1 MSKYEVKITGD
12 NRGLKRS
19 TDEALD
25 MLDNLSNQAL
35 NLDLSGGLKGL
46 GGALRGIGGSAGL
59 AVGGMTALAGATIA
73 AANAAAEYVKKY
85 SEVSKATGLGIETLQ
100 KLEKQFSGTGLS
112 VEKFGDI
119 NKDAMDKLADAW
131 RNGGGIADDLE
142 SVGLSIKDY
151 TEFMNDPQGGMK
163 AAIKVFYD
171 MRKAGASLAD
181 VKFMMESLASDS
193 SHMTTELQKYGSYQE
208 AVNAINKQTVTVTEE
223 TAKEYEKF
231 SSNMDTLKTN
241 MMGLAAEGLNP
252 VVEGVNNL
260 FDWFEKDWEKT
271 KLYQALK
278 TFNERFKETRE
289 HLAMD
294 KGGYISKRGGYS
306 MTGLAGGQANFGPA
320 PKKKEIVTDEYGN
333 VWEDGSI
340 RLEITGGAEKPN
352 DFTPDAKGGGVT
364 GPSGKEKKEKEKA
377 LKKAQ
382 EDAKKAAEKA
392 AEEAKRRREQALKDL
407 NSLNIQLYSQAQAQ
421 VASSNAQI
429 TESLK
434 KLDNALDQGVIS
446 QEQYQEKRRALIE
459 ANADNFYNMVVGMS
473 PVDALQALSASKQ
486 VYDQSMSD
494 LQALFDQKLISY
506 QEYLQR
512 KADLEA
518 AYSSRES
525 ATSGLFD
532 RKFGELSSSIG
543 GFDFEGEFENQK
555 SEADRQLETDKF
567 NINKSGL
574 PEEQRMKLLEQ
585 AERKHKQTLIDIEKN
600 AANAR
605 LSIVGDMFGGMSS
618 ALQMFGLENSRIGK
632 AMFAAQKGAAIAQ
645 ATIDTYA
652 AANKALNSAPPPLSY
667 GLAAAAVARGIA
679 NVAQIKSTSL
689 DGMAH
694 DGIDNIPREGTWLLQ
709 KGERVVDDRT
719 NGDLKDFLAA
729 QKSSNNSGAAPI
741 EVHAP
746 LQITGNVNSADKMV
760 MDAIKRH
767 AHFVA
772 QAVEDAQRRRM

>member
-12 NRGLKRS
+12 NSGLRRS
-19 TDEALD
+19 TDQALD
-25 MLDNLSNQAL
+25 MLDNLSNQAM

-46 GGALRGIGGSAGL
+46 SGAMRGIGGAAGL
-59 AVGGMTALAGATIA
+59 AGGAIGAVVGVTLA

-85 SEVSKATGLGIETLQ
+85 TEVSKATGLTIETLQ
-100 KLEKQFSGTGLS
+100 KLEKQFAGTGLT

-119 NKDAMDKLADAW
+119 NKDTMDKLADAW
-131 RNGGGIADDLE
+131 RNGGGVADDLE

-151 TEFMNDPQGGMK
+151 AEFMNDPQGGMK

-171 MRKAGASLAD
+171 MRKAGASLSD

-193 SHMTTELQKYGSYQE
+193 SHMADELQKYGSYQE
-208 AVNAINKQTVTVTEE
+208 AVNAINEQSIKITEE
-223 TAKEYEKF
+223 TAKEYEKY
-231 SSNMDTLKTN
+231 SKNMDTLKTN
-241 MMGLAAEGLNP
+241 LKGLATEALNP
-252 VVEGVNNL
+252 VVEGMNGL
-260 FDWFEKDWEKT
+260 FEWFEKDWENT
-271 KLYQALK
+271 SLYKSLK
-278 TFNERFKETRE
+278 TFNERFEQTRKNM
-289 HLAMD
+289 AMANA
-294 KGGYISKRGGYS
+294 GFITKRGYS
-306 MTGLAGGQANFGPA
+306 TTGLVGGQASFNNKPNY
-320 PKKKEIVTDEYGN
+320 PDR
-333 VWEDGSI
+333 WEDADGNI
-340 RLEITGGAEKPN
+340 RDKDGGYVIEITGGAEEKKG
-352 DFTPDAKGGGVT
+352 FTPEAQGGGVK
-364 GPSGKEKKEKEKA
+364 GEFKKDK
-377 LKKAQ
+377 
-382 EDAKKAAEKA
+382 EDAQKARESALKA
-392 AEEAKRRREQALKDL
+392 AEEARRKREQALKDL
-407 NSLNIQLYSQAQAQ
+407 NALNIQLYSQSQAQ

-429 TESLK
+429 VESLN

-446 QEQYQEKRRALIE
+446 QEQYQAKRRALIE

-473 PVDALQALSASKQ
+473 PVDALQALAASKQ
-486 VYDQSMSD
+486 VYDQALAD
-494 LQALFDQKLISY
+494 LQSQFDQKLISY
-506 QEYLQR
+506 EDYLRR

-518 AYSSRES
+518 AYSAREG
-525 ATSGLFD
+525 ATKGLSD

-543 GFDFEGEFENQK
+543 GFGFEEEFENQK
-555 SEADRQLETDKF
+555 AEADRQLNSDKE
-567 NINKSGL
+567 NIDKSGL

-585 AERKHKQTLIDIEKN
+585 AERKHKKTLIDIEN
-600 AANAR
+600 QAANAR
-605 LSIVGDMFGGMSS
+605 MSIVTDMFGGMSS
-618 ALQMFGLENSRIGK
+618 ALQMFGLENTRVGK

-679 NVAQIKSTSL
+679 NVANIKATSL
-689 DGMAH
+689 EGMAH

-719 NGDLKDFLAA
+719 NGDLKEFLSA
-729 QKSSNNSGAAPI
+729 QKSGNTGSMAPI

-767 AHFVA
+767 AQFVA